1 MRNVLF
7 VDDEPQVLDALR
19 DALRHKRRVW
29 RMTFA
34 RSGPEALTELRR
46 GDYDAVVSDM
56 RMPGMDGAGL
66 LTEVKHAQPETVRI
80 VLSGSA
86 ETESLVRAAGIAH
99 RFLSKP
105 CQADEI
111 VRVVERSCAADE
123 QANEASLRR
132 AAART
137 SVLPCTARI
146 HEGLTT
152 VFADGPATA
161 AQAGAIIEQDMAMAA
176 KVLQLVNSS
185 FFGPSRRVTSLDEAV
200 SLLGVEMLRALALS
214 AQVFA
219 SFQPEA
225 AIPGFDLDVLQRH
238 SADVSR
244 VARQLVT
251 QPADR
256 DAAFAVGLMHEIGLL
271 VLAVHDPGYLGRLL
285 TSADAQQ
292 RPLAE
297 VERDERGLTHAAL
310 GADVLALWG
319 LPDQIVD
326 AVARH
331 HEPLAVTDE
340 RLDLAG
346 AVYVADAL
354 VREERRALSPGDVWL
369 PSEPLSAALDTNDS
383 LTTWRAIARST
394 VAPR

>member
-1 MRNVLF
+1 
-7 VDDEPQVLDALR
+7 VLDALR
-19 DALRHKRRVW
+19 DALRHQRRAW

-34 RSGPEALTELRR
+34 ASGPEALTELQR
-46 GDYDAVVSDM
+46 GGYDAVVSDM

-66 LTEVKHAQPETVRI
+66 LTEVRHVQPETVRI

-123 QANEASLRR
+123 QTNAASLRR
-132 AAART
+132 AAARN
-137 SVLPCTARI
+137 SALPSTARI
-146 HEGLTT
+146 HERLTA
-152 VFADGPATA
+152 VFADGLATA
-161 AQAGAIIEQDMAMAA
+161 TQATAIIEQDMAMAA

-185 FFGPSRRVTSLDEAV
+185 FFGPSRRVTSLGEAV
-200 SLLGVEMLRALALS
+200 PLLGVETLRALALS

-219 SFQPEA
+219 SFRPEA
-225 AIPGFDLDVLQRH
+225 PIPGFDLDVLQRH

-251 QPADR
+251 QPAQR
-256 DAAFAVGLMHEIGLL
+256 DEAFAAGLMHEIGVL

-285 TSADAQQ
+285 TCAEAEQ
-292 RPLAE
+292 RSLLE

-331 HEPLAVTDE
+331 HELPAVADGA
-340 RLDLAG
+340 LGPAG

-354 VREERRALSPGDVWL
+354 VREERRALSRGGVWL
-369 PSEPLSAALDTNDS
+369 ASEPLSAGLDTNDS

-394 VAPR
+394 VVPR